1 MVNGIL
7 GQHIYGTDHDQ
18 LSWKQRLAI
27 CSGVAR
33 GLHYLHTGLKRT
45 VILWE
50 VKTSDILLDEK
61 LEAKL
66 GGFRLSKMG
75 PPSLSNALIRIESH
89 VRGTYGYADPEYFQ
103 HGVLTDKSDV
113 YSLGVLLFELLWGRI
128 VLNKRLKVEEQQLIS
143 WAGKCKRE
151 GTINEIIDPYLMG
164 KIAPECFKIYVDIAS
179 SCVRKKEKDRPT
191 IGEVEVEIEHALQ
204 LQESAD
210 AARKDGEY
218 DYPIDGLTCNDFPGE
233 SSPIEMNR
241 YGKNASDSTELSED
255 E

>member
-1 MVNGIL
+1 M
-7 GQHIYGTDHDQ
+7 
-18 LSWKQRLAI
+18 
-27 CSGVAR
+27 
-33 GLHYLHTGLKRT
+33 
-45 VILWE
+45 
-50 VKTSDILLDEK
+50 
-61 LEAKL
+61 
-66 GGFRLSKMG
+66 
-75 PPSLSNALIRIESH
+75 
-89 VRGTYGYADPEYFQ
+89 
-103 HGVLTDKSDV
+103 LTDKSDV
-113 YSLGVLLFELLWGRI
+113 YSFGVVLFELLCGRI

-164 KIAPECFKIYVDIAS
+164 KTAPECFKIYVDIAS
-179 SCVRKKEKDRPT
+179 SCVRKEEKDRPT

-218 DYPIDGLTCNDFPGE
+218 DYPIDRLTCNDSPGE

-241 YGKNASDSTELSED
+241 YGRSASDSTELSED